1 MQGLPSV
8 QSAGNVV
15 KNIIYN
21 NPGMSAHVCV
31 SGWDPY
37 KGYQIYDV
45 NVTGFMQEASMNL
58 GGSGSTYIKG
68 YCDINFREDMSL
80 EEAKQFITTGIQ
92 LAISR
97 DNSSGGC
104 IRLLNITEAKVTREM
119 IPYSDF

>member
-1 MQGLPSV
+1 M

-45 NVTGFMQEASMNL
+45 NVTGFCTERNIVL

-68 YCDINFREDMSL
+68 YADINFKDDMSL
-80 EEAKQFITTGIQ
+80 EEAKQFISTGIQ

-104 IRLLNITEAKVTREM
+104 IRMINITEAGVTRHM